1 MFRGFGKEGMWW
13 LGLFQEKGTEYVKAH
28 GEAGEYALLEELR
41 QIYYD
46 CSGKGNKGIR
56 QGVGRL
62 DSKLDTGKQSGVV
75 RIQ

>member
-1 MFRGFGKEGMWW
+1 MSRGFGKEGMWW

-28 GEAGEYALLEELR
+28 GEAGEYALLEELG

-56 QGVGRL
+56 
-62 DSKLDTGKQSGVV
+62 
-75 RIQ
+75 